1 MSTQDAPDAPRL
13 IAIDLGLKS
22 GLAVYDQRGLL
33 SYRATR
39 FPSARAIKRAAWA
52 VLCEVDALAHVF
64 VEGDK
69 DLAAHWRRAAEKQ
82 SLSFQSVRPEQWREG
97 VLLPRQRRAG
107 TIAKRAAMSLAHEL
121 IRASAAP
128 APKVPLTSDVAEA
141 ILIGYWATRQLGWCS
156 STVASGSSSFQ

>member
-1 MSTQDAPDAPRL
+1 MPVRDDTATSKL

-22 GLAVYDQRGLL
+22 GLAVYDQQGLL

-39 FPSARAIKRAAWA
+39 FPSTRAIKRAAWP
-52 VLCEVDALAHVF
+52 VLYELDALTHVF

-69 DLAAHWRRAAEKQ
+69 GIATHWRRAAEKL
-82 SLSFQSVRPEQWREG
+82 SLSFRSVRPEQWREG

-107 TIAKRAAMSLAHEL
+107 TIAKRAALSLAHEL

-141 ILIGYWATRQLGWCS
+141 ILIGYWATRYLGWRS
-156 STVASGSSSFQ
+156 SV

>member
-1 MSTQDAPDAPRL
+1 MTARDGPVSPKL

-22 GLAVYDQRGLL
+22 GLAVYDQQGLI

-39 FPSARAIKRAAWA
+39 FPSAKAIKRAAWP
-52 VLCEVDALAHVF
+52 VLYEIDSLTHVF

-69 DLAAHWRRAAEKQ
+69 DLASHWRRAAEKL

-107 TIAKRAAMSLAHEL
+107 SVAKRAALGRAHEL
-121 IRASAAP
+121 IRESVAP

-141 ILIGYWATRQLGWCS
+141 ILIGYWATRYLGWCS
-156 STVASGSSSFQ
+156 SA